1 MLDRHPTPDQFKARL
16 WEYLTGGMG
25 ETFASA
31 YTRLYEDA
39 KLYEHED
46 DELREAKEELDEVK
60 VALQDA
66 NLDLLEAR
74 AEIERLKEK
83 AGKKAKPS

>member
-1 MLDRHPTPDQFKARL
+1 MLDRHPTPEQFKARL

-46 DELREAKEELDEVK
+46 DELRAAKEELDEVK
-60 VALQDA
+60 VALQDVS
-66 NLDLLEAR
+66 LDLLEAR
-74 AEIERLKEK
+74 AEIAALKEK
-83 AGKKAKPS
+83 GKKAKPS